1 MYKLLSSYTVISDA
15 YTSFIRNKTTS
26 TLLGL
31 VPHWAQ
37 APGIH
42 PLLGIQLTQLRPGA
56 APPYDD
62 FWQHFRF
69 WDEGRFESI
78 KL

>member
-1 MYKLLSSYTVISDA
+1 MPECGRSTPEKDMEEKGVVVG
-15 YTSFIRNKTTS
+15 KVS

-42 PLLGIQLTQLRPGA
+42 PLLGIQLTQLTALWLA
-56 APPYDD
+56 AS
-62 FWQHFRF
+62 
-69 WDEGRFESI
+69 ENVV
-78 KL
+78 